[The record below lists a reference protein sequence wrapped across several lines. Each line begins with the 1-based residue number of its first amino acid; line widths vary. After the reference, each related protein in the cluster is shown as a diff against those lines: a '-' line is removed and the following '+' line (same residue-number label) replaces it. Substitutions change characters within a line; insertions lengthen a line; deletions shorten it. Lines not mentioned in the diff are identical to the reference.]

1 MSKEEVLICSNCCAV
16 NADRCY
22 NSVYN
27 CVCLRLKLCLSVSE
41 TSLFK
46 DIGTI
51 ITGITG
57 VWKTHKDRICS
68 LHDECCSRIK
78 E

>member
-1 MSKEEVLICSNCCAV
+1 MIVVIIQSIIQSINATICF
-16 NADRCY
+16 
-22 NSVYN
+22 
-27 CVCLRLKLCLSVSE
+27 RLKLCLPFSG

-57 VWKTHKDRICS
+57 IWKTHKDRMCS
-68 LHDECCSRIK
+68 LHGE
-78 E
+78 

>member
-1 MSKEEVLICSNCCAV
+1 MQIVVIIQSIIAT
-16 NADRCY
+16 
-22 NSVYN
+22 
-27 CVCLRLKLCLSVSE
+27 VCLRLKLCLLYSE

-51 ITGITG
+51 TTGITG
-57 VWKTHKDRICS
+57 ILKTHKDTMCS
-68 LHDECCSRIK
+68 LHGKCCSRVK